1 MSSRKSA
8 RLRDK
13 WRLKTWYSIH
23 ASDYF
28 GGTEVGTIP
37 AGEKS
42 TIVGRI
48 IESTLYDITRQDIS
62 QMNVKTYFQILSTE
76 GNRAEAV
83 FKGHEYSRE
92 YLRSLVRRGSSRVD
106 SSYNVDTKD
115 QYKLRVHS
123 VAFSRRRLNPSQETA
138 LRSIMGE
145 ILLEKAKNLN
155 FNQLVQE
162 LVLGKL
168 ASEIHNKATKLAPLR
183 HVGIRKSKLL
193 ELPDSKLESK
203 TIEPEVKA
211 ETAQA

>member
-1 MSSRKSA
+1 M
-8 RLRDK
+8 
-13 WRLKTWYSIH
+13 
-23 ASDYF
+23 
-28 GGTEVGTIP
+28 GTIP
-37 AGEKS
+37 AGEGS
-42 TIVGRI
+42 TIVGRT

-62 QMNVKTYFQILSTE
+62 QMNIKTYFQILSTE
-76 GNRAEAV
+76 GNKAEAV

-92 YLRSLVRRGSSRVD
+92 YLRSLVRRGSSRID
-106 SSYNVDTKD
+106 SVHKVDTKD

-138 LRSIMGE
+138 MRSVMGE

-168 ASEIHNKATKLAPLR
+168 ASEMQSKATKLAPLR

-193 ELPDSKLESK
+193 ALPDANRESK
-203 TIEPEVKA
+203 TLEVSEVKA
-211 ETAQA
+211 EPAQA